1 MSVAALSLQGL
12 SKVYGDVHALKE
24 VSLEVAP
31 GQLLALLGPSGC
43 GKTTLLRLVAGLLE
57 PDAGEIKLGGQSVAH
72 LPPEKRGLGMVFQR
86 PTLFPHLNVAA
97 NVGFGLKMRGVS
109 RGEAQ
114 RRVGEALAAVQL
126 TGFEG
131 RKPRQLSGGQQQRVA
146 IARAVVMEPKL
157 LLMDEP
163 FSSLDATLREEMREL
178 VRDLQRE
185 LGITTL
191 FVTHDQMEALELADV
206 LGVMFAGQVAQ
217 LGTPQAVFER
227 PAGAQVARFMGG
239 TNLLTGR
246 FEGDHLVTR
255 LGRVTLPTLPSM
267 PYRSGEVTA
276 VIRPEYVELCR
287 VGGPGAITG
296 HITKAVYRGGVTRYE
311 VAVYPLGDHGQE
323 LETLSAHLGAGA
335 VFAVGERVSISLP
348 AEHLWVLPSEGG
360 MKGGAEDGAAGAASA
375 ELAA

>member
-1 MSVAALSLQGL
+1 MSVAALSLRGL
-12 SKVYGDVHALKE
+12 SKVYGDVHALKA

-57 PDAGEIKLGGQSVAH
+57 PDAGEIELGGQGVAH
-72 LPPEKRGLGMVFQR
+72 LPPEKRELGMVFQR

-109 RGEAQ
+109 REETR

-146 IARAVVMEPKL
+146 IARAVVTEPKL

-178 VRDLQRE
+178 VRDLQRD

-206 LGVMFAGQVAQ
+206 LGVMFAGRVAQ
-217 LGTPQAVFER
+217 LGAPQEVFAR
-227 PAGAQVARFMGG
+227 PASAPVARFMGG

-246 FEGDHLVTR
+246 LEGEHLVTK
-255 LGRVTLPTLPSM
+255 LGRVALPTLPSM
-267 PYRSGEVTA
+267 PHRSGEVTA

-287 VGGPGAITG
+287 GGGAITG
-296 HITKAVYRGGVTRYE
+296 RITKAVYRGGVTRYE
-311 VAVYPLGDHGQE
+311 VAVYPLGDHE
-323 LETLSAHLGAGA
+323 PETLSAHLGAGA
-335 VFAVGERVSISLP
+335 SFAVGEHVSVSLP
-348 AEHLWVLPSEGG
+348 AEHLWVLPPGDDAQGG
-360 MKGGAEDGAAGAASA
+360 SVENEAASA
-375 ELAA
+375 TSTELAA

>member
-1 MSVAALSLQGL
+1 MSLAALSLRGL
-12 SKVYGDVHALKE
+12 SKVYGDVRALKG

-57 PDAGEIKLGGQSVAH
+57 PDAGEIKLSGQNVAH
-72 LPPEKRGLGMVFQR
+72 LPPEKRDIGMVFQR

-109 RGEAQ
+109 RREVE

-146 IARAVVMEPKL
+146 IARAVVTEPKL

-163 FSSLDATLREEMREL
+163 FSSLDAGLREEMREL
-178 VRDLQRE
+178 VRDLQGN

-206 LGVMFAGQVAQ
+206 LGVMFEGEVAQ

-227 PAGAQVARFMGG
+227 PASAQVAQFMGG

-246 FEGDHLVTR
+246 LEGEHLVTK
-255 LGRVTLPTLPSM
+255 LGRVTLPST
-267 PYRSGEVTA
+267 PYQSGEVTA
-276 VIRPEYVELCR
+276 VIRPEYVELR
-287 VGGPGAITG
+287 RSGGPITG
-296 HITKAVYRGGVTRYE
+296 HVTKAVYRGGVTRYE
-311 VAVYPLGDHGQE
+311 VAVYPRGNDEQAE
-323 LETLSAHLGAGA
+323 PETLVAHLGGGA
-335 VFAVGERVSISLP
+335 AFAVGEHVSVSLP
-348 AEHLWVLPSEGG
+348 TERLWVLPLEEDDVEDS
-360 MKGGAEDGAAGAASA
+360 GAKDGAARTTSA